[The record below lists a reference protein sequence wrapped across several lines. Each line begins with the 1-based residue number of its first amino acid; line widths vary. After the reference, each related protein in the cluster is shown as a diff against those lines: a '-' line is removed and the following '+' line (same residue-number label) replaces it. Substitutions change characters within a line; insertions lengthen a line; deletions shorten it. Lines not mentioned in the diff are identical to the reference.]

1 MFKRSTIVK
10 ASITALLLASSAPVA
25 LAADGDLKIEL
36 TPRLANEQ
44 MADVTVRLTLENP
57 SAKAGDV
64 LLDMPIMRVMAPSA
78 LLDSSAIH
86 ARDAAG
92 DLILIADVDAPD
104 PSGFSQG
111 RRWTIDR
118 ATVGDVVV
126 TYVATPREI
135 TPNTRPGP
143 LYDMRAEGRGFHASG
158 GIMLALPPEGWPR
171 KVDLDWNLDSFG
183 EGARAASS
191 LGYGDVELTTTR
203 EAINGSF
210 FMAGPLYSQPQ
221 SGEGEFVGYWL
232 TPPPFDLDAA
242 LQKIEGAYGAFSDF
256 FGTEAEPFKVF
267 MRTTERFAGG
277 GSGGHNSFIFGTVKG
292 EVREDEELLGLL
304 VHETLHNWLSG
315 LGDPTSQWWS
325 EGSTSYY
332 TEVMSQ
338 RVGITTV
345 EQFGKG
351 MNALAKSYYLN
362 PRSNLSSAEVTQLFF
377 SDGDAQLVPYQRGP
391 MYFAQLD
398 ALIRERSNGTRRVD
412 DLVRPLLKARET
424 GGEYSQKGWEDLLR
438 AELGEEGVANFNAMM
453 NGERL
458 DLQPN
463 LLGVC
468 FDRKAMTLRRFY
480 TGLRTEFDGR
490 ISRVIENT
498 PAEAA
503 GFLAGDRLV
512 DADALK
518 KLEEGPYGKAEIQG
532 IRDGVQMSFRLDPWG
547 PEREAYQWV
556 RNNVPDSQCGI

>member
-1 MFKRSTIVK
+1 MVQRNLLGAGLAVMLLSG
-10 ASITALLLASSAPVA
+10 ASGVA

-36 TPRLANEQ
+36 SPRLAQAQ
-44 MADVTVRLTLENP
+44 MADVGVRLTLENP
-57 SAKAGDV
+57 SAKAGEV
-64 LLDMPIMRVMAPSA
+64 LLEMPVMRVMAPSA
-78 LLDSSAIH
+78 LLDSNAIQ

-92 DLILIADVDAPD
+92 PLVLTAQIDEVD
-104 PSGFSQG
+104 PSGFGQG

-118 ATVGDVVV
+118 ASVGDVVV

-135 TPNTRPGP
+135 TADTRPGP
-143 LYDMRAEGRGFHASG
+143 LYDMRAEGAGFHTSG

-171 KVDLDWNLDSFG
+171 KVSLDWNLSGLGDA
-183 EGARAASS
+183 ARAASS
-191 LGYGDVELTTTR
+191 LGYGNVELTTTQ
-203 EAINGSF
+203 EAITGSF
-210 FMAGPLYSQPQ
+210 FMAGPLHSQPEN
-221 SGEGEFVGYWL
+221 GEGPFVGYWL

-242 LQKIEGAYGAFSDF
+242 LQKIESAYGQFSDF
-256 FGTEAEPFKVF
+256 FGTETQDFKVF
-267 MRTTERFAGG
+267 MRTTDRFAGG

-315 LGDPTSQWWS
+315 LGEATSQWWS
-325 EGSTSYY
+325 EGTTTYY
-332 TEVMSQ
+332 TEVMSR

-391 MYFAQLD
+391 LYFAQLD
-398 ALIRERSNGTRRVD
+398 ALIRERSNGQRRVD

-424 GGEYSQKGWEDLLR
+424 GGEYSQKGWEYLLR
-438 AELGEEGVANFNAMM
+438 AELGDEGVANFNAMM
-453 NGERL
+453 AGERL
-458 DLQPN
+458 DLQPH

-468 FDRKAMTLRRFY
+468 FDRQAVNMRRFY

-498 PAEAA
+498 PSANA
-503 GFLAGDRLV
+503 GLLAGDRLV
-512 DADALK
+512 DPEALK
-518 KLEEGPYGKAEIQG
+518 KLEEGGYGEAELLV
-532 IRDGVQMSFRLDPWG
+532 IRDGVQTTFRFNPWG

-556 RNNVPDSQCGI
+556 RNTIPDSQCGI

>member
-10 ASITALLLASSAPVA
+10 ASLTALLLASSAPVA